1 MRRIPG
7 RFFSR
12 SLKYEKLL
20 IYIFRAILCEMI
32 SKRRQGRKEE
42 MERILKE
49 GRENHNEQFEEL
61 LKEVIRYIR
70 LYQEKSLDSWVSQT
84 LYID

>member
-1 MRRIPG
+1 
-7 RFFSR
+7 
-12 SLKYEKLL
+12 
-20 IYIFRAILCEMI
+20 MI

-70 LYQEKSLDSWVSQT
+70 LHQEKSLDSWVSQT

>member
-1 MRRIPG
+1 
-7 RFFSR
+7 
-12 SLKYEKLL
+12 
-20 IYIFRAILCEMI
+20 MI
-32 SKRRQGRKEE
+32 SKKRQEQNAEE
-42 MERILKE
+42 MERRLQE

-70 LYQEKSLDSWVSQT
+70 LYQEKSIDSLVSQT

>member
-1 MRRIPG
+1 
-7 RFFSR
+7 
-12 SLKYEKLL
+12 
-20 IYIFRAILCEMI
+20 MI

-70 LYQEKSLDSWVSQT
+70 LYQEKSLDTWVSQT
-84 LYID
+84 LHRLILDNTSSE